1 MGVVD
6 RENQRAALRGDQPS
20 GIGKGPPGLRSRRIG
35 AQSQPK
41 RTREPFVERMTVAGC
56 LDSGHSQAR
65 RFRLLQ
71 SPRQRNR
78 LADARLAANDRPAL
92 ARPNRIDEP
101 GYSLVVGGRGDVTS
115 ARGRKWISDEVPVA
129 QPHGQ
134 ALRVH
139 AHRETWA
146 IDRVLSLGS
155 VRSVPQHQ
163 TIALGGGLVADRFYA
178 PGPWTEGKAQLEG
191 DEARHLARVRRV
203 ESGEL
208 VTLFDGRGR
217 SATAEVI
224 AIARDRVSL
233 SIVEEGDLDRS
244 LAGPLV
250 LATAVPKGDRFDWLV
265 EKATELGVSR
275 LVPLVTSRSVV
286 DPRSSKLDRL
296 RRLIIEASKQSG
308 RSRLMDLGPPIT
320 WAEWLRHGSTG
331 IETVFL
337 AHPSGDRLIEASKP
351 DFSRGIGFAIGPEGG
366 FSDMEVEEAREAGH
380 RVIALGP
387 TILRVETAALA
398 ACVAV
403 LTWAQ

>member
-1 MGVVD
+1 M
-6 RENQRAALRGDQPS
+6 
-20 GIGKGPPGLRSRRIG
+20 
-35 AQSQPK
+35 
-41 RTREPFVERMTVAGC
+41 
-56 LDSGHSQAR
+56 
-65 RFRLLQ
+65 
-71 SPRQRNR
+71 
-78 LADARLAANDRPAL
+78 
-92 ARPNRIDEP
+92 
-101 GYSLVVGGRGDVTS
+101 
-115 ARGRKWISDEVPVA
+115 
-129 QPHGQ
+129 
-134 ALRVH
+134 
-139 AHRETWA
+139 
-146 IDRVLSLGS
+146 
-155 VRSVPQHQ
+155 
-163 TIALGGGLVADRFYA
+163 ADRFYA

-208 VTLFDGRGR
+208 VNLFDGQGR